1 MGQALLWD
9 CDSVTLRPE
18 WDRRCYGN
26 CDSVTLRPEWDRLC
40 YGTVIL

>member
-18 WDRRCYGN
+18 WDRLCYGT
-26 CDSVTLRPEWDRLC
+26 VTLRPEWDRLC
-40 YGTVIL
+40 YGTVTL